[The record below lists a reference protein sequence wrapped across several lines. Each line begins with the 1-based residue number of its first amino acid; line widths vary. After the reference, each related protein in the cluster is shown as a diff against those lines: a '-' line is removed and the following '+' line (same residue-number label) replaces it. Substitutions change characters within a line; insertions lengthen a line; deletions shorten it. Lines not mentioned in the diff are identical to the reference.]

1 MEGTLDRLLSL
12 QHLLLGELGGA
23 RTVLWYTAALPLA
36 LALTSAPLTYGAR
49 LPILSLLVGCAMLEK
64 AMTQLLPPLLRVL
77 RASSAASSAADEYLY
92 FWRWQLRRMG
102 GLLALLALLSS
113 ALRPRKLRT
122 RGAPRRRRPASNGA
136 AEDPGAPRARYRSIA
151 PPSSPAAAAAAR
163 RTLRAAMAR
172 RRVRRA
178 ALKDDQPLSIGE
190 GDFDT
195 AAEATG
201 DRESGGSAEEG
212 GSPLRVHGGLEVAV
226 SCPTPSVLSSSPP
239 HSTQDGS
246 PERGQ
251 RCEAD
256 EEGSTAG
263 GRCLLPSPHPV
274 GRRPASSL
282 SSSLSC
288 RHRNESSTVGR
299 VNRRPS
305 GPRRRVVRVGEEGMA
320 LEPQQR
326 PA

>member
-1 MEGTLDRLLSL
+1 
-12 QHLLLGELGGA
+12 
-23 RTVLWYTAALPLA
+23 
-36 LALTSAPLTYGAR
+36 
-49 LPILSLLVGCAMLEK
+49 
-64 AMTQLLPPLLRVL
+64 MTQLLPPLLRVL
-77 RASSAASSAADEYLY
+77 RASSATSSAADEYLY

-201 DRESGGSAEEG
+201 DHESGGSAEEG

-263 GRCLLPSPHPV
+263 GTVPAAFTPPSRPETNVLIELQPQLPSPQRV
-274 GRRPASSL
+274 KYRGACEQETERPASARRASRRGGDGNRASAAPCVSQEVEVSVVPSPPQRTRSGRL
-282 SSSLSC
+282 SSGPQPYWARGGVDYTGTFRS
-288 RHRNESSTVGR
+288 EYSTTTR
-299 VNRRPS
+299 VRPRKS
-305 GPRRRVVRVGEEGMA
+305 DHA
-320 LEPQQR
+320 N
-326 PA
+326 